1 MPRAPTQNRSRARV
15 DRILK
20 AAAGLL
26 ADDGADKITVRTLA
40 ERSRVSVGTIYQ
52 FFDDVEAVR
61 AAVAGQTYA
70 KFKSALA
77 THLTADTARA
87 SPGEFFCRLIDVV
100 GELQKRYPQIGCL
113 VRGDNTDELRTA
125 FASELREL
133 TAGHIRSTFAR
144 AFPDMPKMERELKLE
159 VAQSVMLGALRAM
172 PSKPKAARLR
182 HLNQTK
188 AAVSLYANASFIPRG
203 P

>member
-1 MPRAPTQNRSRARV
+1 MPRTPTQSRSRARV

-26 ADDGADKITVRTLA
+26 ADESAEKITVRALA
-40 ERSRVSVGTIYQ
+40 ARSRVSVGTIYQ
-52 FFDDVEAVR
+52 FFKDIEAVR
-61 AAVAGQTYA
+61 AAVAEQTYA
-70 KFKSALA
+70 EFKSALA
-77 THLTADTARA
+77 THLTADAARA

-113 VRGDNTDELRTA
+113 VRGDNSDALRTA

-144 AFPDMPKMERELKLE
+144 AFPNIPKAERELKLE
-159 VAQSVMLGALRAM
+159 VAQSVMLGALRVM
-172 PSKPKAARLR
+172 PSGPKAARLR
-182 HLNQTK
+182 HLEQSK
-188 AAVSLYANASFIPRG
+188 AAVSLYANASFIPLC